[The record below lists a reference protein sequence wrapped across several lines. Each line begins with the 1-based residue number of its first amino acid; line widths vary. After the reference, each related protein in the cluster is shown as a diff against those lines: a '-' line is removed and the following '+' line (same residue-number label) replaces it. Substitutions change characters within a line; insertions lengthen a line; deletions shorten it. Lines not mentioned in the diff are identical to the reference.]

1 VLLFGLVNFKTYTHK
16 ALDPEKSNRMKRIS
30 KGNLLILPAVFF
42 FMALGITT
50 EVSALEAVM
59 VFQLAEAETTFWL
72 WKFLGR
78 LHPLAVHFPVSFL
91 LLAALLE
98 LFTLKEFNH
107 KLRPGIN
114 ALVWTGAIGALVA
127 VVLGLLLANIEEYG
141 GELLDIHQWTGII
154 TAVLGVLLLFLL
166 GKIKNGT
173 PKQAIKT
180 FRIVLFITALGVSI
194 AGHFGA
200 SLTHGEEYLTETL
213 PWNESSYTPEDLN
226 IDLVAFEEEGAL
238 SEQKQIELV
247 GKVRAVLAHN
257 CYKCHSDAKIK
268 GELRLDSKAFTFA
281 GGESGPVII
290 PGNADKSELVR
301 RIKLPKDHKEAMPS
315 KGKVLSDDEIAL
327 ITFWVNKGAPWPDAA
342 EEVSVFRVAELAPR
356 RPNLP
361 AQRKGLTQAIDIWV
375 DEYFEKQKIAWKE
388 PVDDKVYLRRIYLDI
403 VGLQPSPE
411 EYSAFI
417 NDSRPDKR
425 AIWVSELLDRDDDY
439 ATHWL
444 TFWNDA
450 LRNDYTGTGYI
461 TKGRYAITDWLYNS
475 LRDNKPYDQ
484 FVKQL
489 LNPDE
494 KSKGFIEGI
503 RWRGDVNA
511 SQVTEMQAAQNV
523 GQVILGLN
531 LKCASCH
538 DSFISDWKL
547 KEAYAF
553 ANIFSD
559 SSLVVSRCDIPT
571 GEKAGTKIL
580 WEELG
585 EIDSTASRSKKLE
598 QLAEYLVQPANG
610 RLYRTIV
617 NRIWKQ
623 MMGRGLVEPAD
634 EMDNVPWSQDLL
646 DWLATDFEEDG
657 YDLKQLIYKIAIS
670 KAYQQPAVG
679 VESPLFL
686 AEDDFVFEGAVI
698 RRMTAEQFTDGVS
711 QKIHPLFTE
720 EEMKYDPNQLAVS
733 EQSDIGFVR
742 AALVANN
749 GLLKALGRT
758 NREVVMTSRDSQA
771 SLLQALELTNGEKL
785 NNTLKE
791 GAVKWKEKYEAGE
804 IIVEEVYQQLLGRAP
819 QEKEFNIAMAA
830 LGDQPEPEA
839 IQDLFWAVLLLPEFQ
854 LIY

>member
-1 VLLFGLVNFKTYTHK
+1 MKLMIKMNKDNLLLFCGIVFFLVLGVSIEVQAFGTVLLFQ
-16 ALDPEKSNRMKRIS
+16 AE
-30 KGNLLILPAVFF
+30 
-42 FMALGITT
+42 
-50 EVSALEAVM
+50 
-59 VFQLAEAETTFWL
+59 EAETTFWL
-72 WKFLGR
+72 WQLFGR

-91 LLAALLE
+91 ILAALLE
-98 LFTLKEFNH
+98 LFTLKDFNH
-107 KLRPGIN
+107 KLRPGIT
-114 ALVWTGAIGALVA
+114 ALVWAGAVGAIVA
-127 VVLGLLLANIEEYG
+127 VVLGLLLANIEDYG
-141 GELLDIHQWTGII
+141 GSMLDIHQWTGIGTALLSI
-154 TAVLGVLLLFLL
+154 FLLVLMGKTTGSQNAKGVKVFRVALIVTAV
-166 GKIKNGT
+166 
-173 PKQAIKT
+173 A
-180 FRIVLFITALGVSI
+180 VSV

-213 PWNESSYTPEDLN
+213 PWNEPEFSTEDLD
-226 IDLVAFEEEGAL
+226 IDLVAFESEGEL

-247 GKVRAVLAHN
+247 GKVRAVFAHN

-268 GELRLDSKAFTFA
+268 GELRLDTKEFAFE

-290 PGNADKSELVR
+290 PGNAGKSDLVR

-327 ITFWVNKGAPWPDAA
+327 ISFWIDKGAPWPDAA
-342 EEVSVFRVAELAPR
+342 EDVSVYRVAELAPR

-361 AQRKGLTQAIDIWV
+361 APRKDLNQAIDIWV
-375 DEYFEKQKIAWKE
+375 DEYFEEQEIDWRA
-388 PVDDKVYLRRIYLDI
+388 PVDDKVFLRRIYLDLL
-403 VGLQPSPE
+403 GLQPSTE
-411 EYSAFI
+411 EYDTFI
-417 NDSRPDKR
+417 KDSRPDKR
-425 AIWVSELLDRDDDY
+425 ALKVRELLDRDDDY

-461 TKGRYAITDWLYNS
+461 TKGRYAITDWLYSS

-538 DSFISDWKL
+538 DSFVSDWKL
-547 KEAYAF
+547 EEAYAF

-585 EIDSTASRSKKLE
+585 EIDSTANRAEKLE
-598 QLAEYLVQPANG
+598 QLANYLVQPANG

-623 MMGRGLVEPAD
+623 LMGRGLVEPAD
-634 EMDNVPWSQDLL
+634 EMDNIPWSQDLL
-646 DWLATDFEEDG
+646 DWLATDFEDEG
-657 YDLKQLIYKIAIS
+657 YDLKELIYKIAIS
-670 KAYQQPAVG
+670 KAYQQPAVA
-679 VESPLFL
+679 VENPLFL
-686 AEDDFVFEGAVI
+686 ADDDFVFEGAVI
-698 RRMTAEQFTDGVS
+698 RRMTAEQFSDGVS
-711 QKIHPLFTE
+711 QKIHPIFSE
-720 EEMKYDPNQLAVS
+720 EQMKYNPNELVVS

-771 SLLQALELTNGEKL
+771 SLLQALELTNGEQL

-791 GAVKWKEKYEAGE
+791 GAVKWKEKYEAGD
-804 IIVEEVYQQLLGRAP
+804 IIVHEVYRQLLGRDP
-819 QEKEFNIAMAA
+819 QQNEFNIAMAV
-830 LGDQPEPEA
+830 LGESPEPEA